1 MATLESFNSA
11 EESECG
17 EPLPPL
23 LDRDSAA
30 WITSFG
36 MHLLLLALLA
46 IATLALPSSR
56 KELDLTY
63 EQVELIEEEILTEE
77 FLSAD
82 EPMEEMGALSQGGE
96 ASALAAAPEFAEESL
111 VVIEA
116 DTIADL
122 GELPAIELEQV
133 VLQGPEVSL
142 STPTQGVG
150 SVGATGAQGAID
162 RITHEILISLEQAP
176 TLVVWLFDESGSLKK
191 ERERISKRFERIYDE
206 LGVVE
211 ASKNPAFR
219 KHKDKPLLTA
229 VVGFGSQPKLIT
241 PKPTDQ
247 LEEIQA
253 AVKAVREDP
262 NDPKKGQE
270 NVFTAVAMAAE
281 KFRPYRTASRGSRNV
296 LFVVF
301 TDEAGNDVNQLDAT
315 VNACQRA
322 SIPVYVVG
330 RPAPFGRKTAYVKYV
345 DPDPNYD
352 QRPQWVPVSLG
363 PESLLPERLK
373 LNFVGRGD
381 DDDLVDSGFGPY
393 ALTRL
398 CYDTGGLYFA
408 AHPNR
413 KVGRR
418 IRRGEIDNLSAELTA
433 FFDPDAMRRYQP
445 DYVPVQEYM
454 QLVRNNRAKLALV
467 EAAQMSWT
475 SPMENVQLRF
485 PKRDEASLAE
495 LLSRAQR
502 NAALLQPK
510 IDRLCQRLLLGETD
524 RKKVREPRW
533 QAGYDLAVG
542 RALAVQV
549 RTAGYNMMLAEAK
562 QGMKFKGERNN
573 VWNLRAGNDYASSRL
588 EKTAEQ
594 AIEYLQRVQEDH
606 PGTPWAMFAK
616 EELKTPLGWE
626 WRESYTPMQER
637 NQNNGNVNPRPR
649 MRPQMP
655 QRPPRRD
662 PPPL

>member
-1 MATLESFNSA
+1 
-11 EESECG
+11 
-17 EPLPPL
+17 
-23 LDRDSAA
+23 
-30 WITSFG
+30 
-36 MHLLLLALLA
+36 
-46 IATLALPSSR
+46 
-56 KELDLTY
+56 
-63 EQVELIEEEILTEE
+63 
-77 FLSAD
+77 
-82 EPMEEMGALSQGGE
+82 
-96 ASALAAAPEFAEESL
+96 
-111 VVIEA
+111 
-116 DTIADL
+116 
-122 GELPAIELEQV
+122 
-133 VLQGPEVSL
+133 
-142 STPTQGVG
+142 
-150 SVGATGAQGAID
+150 
-162 RITHEILISLEQAP
+162 
-176 TLVVWLFDESGSLKK
+176 
-191 ERERISKRFERIYDE
+191 
-206 LGVVE
+206 
-211 ASKNPAFR
+211 
-219 KHKDKPLLTA
+219 
-229 VVGFGSQPKLIT
+229 
-241 PKPTDQ
+241 
-247 LEEIQA
+247 
-253 AVKAVREDP
+253 
-262 NDPKKGQE
+262 
-270 NVFTAVAMAAE
+270 AE